1 MFLPFQPAGF
11 SKVLK
16 DCSQNMQGDAQSIM
30 HTIDTLENKDHGY
43 IPFLQVVH
51 LCCGYALFAMMIHVP
66 GKNSYGEHD
75 ETMAYLLLFPLLA
88 GLSVSSLK

>member
-66 GKNSYGEHD
+66 GKIYMGSMMRQWLISCFFHF
-75 ETMAYLLLFPLLA
+75 LL
-88 GLSVSSLK
+88 GCQSLH